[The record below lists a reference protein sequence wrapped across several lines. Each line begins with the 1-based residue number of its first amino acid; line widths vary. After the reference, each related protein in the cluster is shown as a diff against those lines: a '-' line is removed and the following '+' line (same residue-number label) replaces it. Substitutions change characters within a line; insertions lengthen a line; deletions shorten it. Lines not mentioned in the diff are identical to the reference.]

1 MPLSL
6 QMAIPRDAAA
16 LDFSAFY
23 AENAEAVLIYLA
35 RRCLDPEV
43 AVDLMA
49 ETFAEAFANRHA
61 RRGRSDEEARA
72 WVFGI
77 ARNLLANYFR
87 RGRIERKALLRLGFQ
102 TPAVS
107 PDDLARIEELADL
120 AAVRSAVAQQ
130 FASLSTQQRDALQ
143 LRVIDELPYAEVAR
157 RLAVSEDAA
166 RARVSRGLRQL
177 VTSLRVP
184 TAEGAEIHE

>member
-1 MPLSL
+1 
-6 QMAIPRDAAA
+6 
-16 LDFSAFY
+16 
-23 AENAEAVLIYLA
+23 
-35 RRCLDPEV
+35 LDPEV

-49 ETFAEAFANRHA
+49 ETFAEAFATRRA
-61 RRGRSDEEARA
+61 RRGKSNEEARA

-87 RGRIERKALLRLGFQ
+87 RGRTERKALLRLGFQ

-107 PDDLARIEELADL
+107 ADDLARIEELADL
-120 AAVRSAVAQQ
+120 TAIRSAVAQR

-143 LRVIDELPYAEVAR
+143 LRVIDELPYPEVAR

-177 VTSLRVP
+177 VTSLSLP
-184 TAEGAEIHE
+184 LAEGAEIHE

>member
-1 MPLSL
+1 
-6 QMAIPRDAAA
+6 
-16 LDFSAFY
+16 
-23 AENAEAVLIYLA
+23 VLIYLA

-49 ETFAEAFANRHA
+49 ETFAEAFANRHT
-61 RRGRSDEEARA
+61 RRGGSDEEARA

-87 RGRIERKALLRLGFQ
+87 RGQIERRALRRLGLQ

-107 PDDLARIEELADL
+107 
-120 AAVRSAVAQQ
+120 S
-130 FASLSTQQRDALQ
+130 
-143 LRVIDELPYAEVAR
+143 EVAR

-177 VTSLRVP
+177 VAALSNP
-184 TAEGAEIHE
+184 APGGAEIHE

>member
-1 MPLSL
+1 
-6 QMAIPRDAAA
+6 MALPFKN
-16 LDFSAFY
+16 FSAFY

-49 ETFAEAFANRHA
+49 ETFAEAFANRHT
-61 RRGRSDEEARA
+61 RRSRSDEESRA

-87 RGRIERKALLRLGFQ
+87 RGRIERRALRRLGLQ

-107 PDDLARIEELADL
+107 SEDLSRIEELADL
-120 AAVRSAVAQQ
+120 RAIRSVVARQ
-130 FASLSTQQRDALQ
+130 FASLSTQQRDAVQ

-177 VTSLRVP
+177 VTSLSNP
-184 TAEGAEIHE
+184 IAGGAEIRE